1 LFVLHWLRLFGRG
14 SYRNSKVRKD
24 IFRKE
29 RLMKPET
36 REKILRKEK
45 TVSQEISTRSSFVLN
60 RLDENEL
67 YPGAIVTVD
76 ISGKTLSNDEIAELL
91 DEFTDKLREKMLQSL
106 ASL

>member
-1 LFVLHWLRLFGRG
+1 
-14 SYRNSKVRKD
+14 
-24 IFRKE
+24 
-29 RLMKPET
+29 MKPET